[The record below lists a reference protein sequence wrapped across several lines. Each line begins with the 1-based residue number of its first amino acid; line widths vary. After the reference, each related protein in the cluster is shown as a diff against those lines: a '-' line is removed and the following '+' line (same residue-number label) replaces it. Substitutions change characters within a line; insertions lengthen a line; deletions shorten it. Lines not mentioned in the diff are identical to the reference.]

1 MNYKTDRFIDPSKSV
16 WCAECY
22 LRISPAELRTVFR
35 GKDYHRSCF
44 HKKVLQTPERRPA
57 TTTESVKTN
66 E

>member
-1 MNYKTDRFIDPSKSV
+1 MNVKTDRFIDPSKSV

-35 GKDYHRSCF
+35 GKDYHRHCF
-44 HKKVLQTPERRPA
+44 QKKLVVGSEKRTS
-57 TTTESVKTN
+57 TESRRG